1 MQFQQFMLNYEA
13 HVVKR
18 HHLWSAVEKR
28 SGAQHLSGVEIIKE
42 EATSLPKEFTEAPS
56 IENIPSA
63 HGNTFNTVQHYLYS
77 LALSEL

>member
-1 MQFQQFMLNYEA
+1 MQFQQFVLNYEA

-42 EATSLPKEFTEAPS
+42 EATSLPREFTEAPS
-56 IENIPSA
+56 TENVPSA
-63 HGNTFNTVQHYLYS
+63 LRNIFYTV
-77 LALSEL
+77 